1 MSPRGLAE
9 NEFHVVKRDGA
20 STSRPIDIPP
30 RSGLAKAPANAR
42 KCSPGRFQF
51 LSRVLS
57 RGKIRSILENLRQ
70 SCDRFRSLLAFTAK
84 YRLVRTGSGVERGRE
99 GFRGWEN
106 SLLERILFL
115 FFFFWIFML
124 DWCRWFF
131 EKRIDF
137 WWNLLYFREIFVN
150 WNLRE
155 YYNIVISFEL
165 PAKTIDNSRR
175 F

>member
-106 SLLERILFL
+106 SLLERILF
-115 FFFFWIFML
+115 FFFFLNFYAWLMSLILWKEDWFLMKLIIFPWNICEL
-124 DWCRWFF
+124 EFT
-131 EKRIDF
+131 RI
-137 WWNLLYFREIFVN
+137 L
-150 WNLRE
+150 
-155 YYNIVISFEL
+155 
-165 PAKTIDNSRR
+165 
-175 F
+175 

>member
-30 RSGLAKAPANAR
+30 RSGLAKAPANVR

-84 YRLVRTGSGVERGRE
+84 YRLVRTGSGVEREGRE

-106 SLLERILFL
+106 SLLERILF
-115 FFFFWIFML
+115 FFFFFEFLCLVDVVDSLKRGLIFDEIYYISVKYFWIGIY
-124 DWCRWFF
+124 
-131 EKRIDF
+131 E
-137 WWNLLYFREIFVN
+137 
-150 WNLRE
+150 
-155 YYNIVISFEL
+155 NIIIL
-165 PAKTIDNSRR
+165 
-175 F
+175 

>member
-84 YRLVRTGSGVERGRE
+84 YRLVRTGSGVEREGRE

-106 SLLERILFL
+106 SLLERILF
-115 FFFFWIFML
+115 FFFEFLCLVDVVDSLKRGLIFDETYYISVKYLWIGIY
-124 DWCRWFF
+124 
-131 EKRIDF
+131 E
-137 WWNLLYFREIFVN
+137 
-150 WNLRE
+150 
-155 YYNIVISFEL
+155 NIIIL
-165 PAKTIDNSRR
+165 
-175 F
+175 

>member
-106 SLLERILFL
+106 SLLERILF
-115 FFFFWIFML
+115 FFFFFEFLCLVDVVDSLKRGLIFDETYYISVKYLWIGIY
-124 DWCRWFF
+124 
-131 EKRIDF
+131 E
-137 WWNLLYFREIFVN
+137 
-150 WNLRE
+150 
-155 YYNIVISFEL
+155 NIIIL
-165 PAKTIDNSRR
+165 
-175 F
+175 